1 MKIDKRGE
9 VANGP
14 GWHGESKRHSLV
26 KKISAFGGL
35 TRSPLAN
42 QDEVLAEFVKVTDSI
57 DPDQAL
63 DELTLSYMRDFI
75 QGMWIVKAIQE
86 GDVE

>member
-1 MKIDKRGE
+1 MKTDKTGQP
-9 VANGP
+9 ANGP
-14 GWHGESKRHSLV
+14 GWHGESKRHSVV
-26 KKISAFGGL
+26 KKISVYGGL
-35 TRSPLAN
+35 TKSPLTN

-86 GDVE
+86 GNTE